1 MNLLKVID
9 DRELLLRLQNGDVIA
24 FDIIYTHYADIIA
37 LRLHKLI
44 KLPDIVEEIHQDV
57 FIRLWNHRNNIEP
70 NTVLRAYLC
79 TIARNLAIDFYRK
92 AARDKELESQLLDY
106 VTLSYNPIDTL
117 LNYKETKEIIESVI
131 SKLPPRRQQVFRM
144 IKMEGKSYIEASQY
158 FGVSMSTIKDHMEK
172 SVEFL
177 KHQLKQNYPHII
189 FTLSAYFILV

>member
-37 LRLHKLI
+37 LRLHRLI
-44 KLPDIVEEIHQDV
+44 KLPAIVEEIHQDV
-57 FIRLWNHRNNIEP
+57 FIRLWNHRNNIDP
-70 NTVLRAYLC
+70 NTVLRAYLF

-92 AARDKELESQLLDY
+92 AARDKELESQLVDY
-106 VTLSYNPIDTL
+106 VTHSYNHIDTL

-172 SVEFL
+172 SAEFL
-177 KHQLKQNYPHII
+177 KHQLKQNYPHIT
-189 FTLSAYFILV
+189 FTISAYLIFV